1 MRRGLLPRL
10 LLAVAV
16 LDLVFLALPTL
27 VVLAASFTAG
37 NIVTFPPQGFSL
49 RWYANLLRQARLPRG
64 PVALAAGGPGL
75 HRSSPSRPARWPP
88 WRWPA
93 SGCAS
98 PPACRSTCCC
108 RSPCP
113 LVVSGIG
120 LMLVFGPLGLA
131 GLGLARG
138 PRLLRHQPA
147 VHDLGGGRGREPSRP
162 RPRARRLELR
172 RPADPRL
179 LHRHPAGAWRPGIV
193 TGALVMFI
201 LAVNEFLV
209 SLMLVDARTVT
220 LPVLVYNA
228 IRSIIT
234 PDLAAVSVVYVV
246 LAAAAIWLLDRLVG
260 LDLFLKA
267 KQN

>member
-1 MRRGLLPRL
+1 MRRGFLPRL
-10 LLAVAV
+10 LLAVAI
-16 LDLVFLALPTL
+16 LDLIFLALPTL
-27 VVLAASFTAG
+27 VVLAASFTSG

-49 RWYANLLRQARLPRG
+49 RWYANLLRQARLPGG
-64 PVALAAGGPGL
+64 PVALAAG
-75 HRSSPSRPARWPP
+75 RAASAPSWPFPPARWPR

-93 SGCAS
+93 SGSAS
-98 PPACRSTCCC
+98 PPALQVYLLLPFTV
-108 RSPCP
+108 P

-120 LMLVFGPLGLA
+120 LMLVFGPLGWL
-131 GLGLARG
+131 GSVWPVGLACCVINLPFMIWAVAAAANHLDPDLEHAAWNCG
-138 PRLLRHQPA
+138 APPTHAFFTVTLPA
-147 VHDLGGGRGREPSRP
+147 V
-162 RPRARRLELR
+162 A
-172 RPADPRL
+172 
-179 LHRHPAGAWRPGIV
+179 PGIV

-228 IRSIIT
+228 IRSTIT

-246 LAAAAIWLLDRLVG
+246 LAAVAIWLLDRLVG

-267 KQN
+267 KQS